1 MQPETIE
8 AIENIEEVKEELTVF
23 GKFISELPQK
33 ALNLGIRILLVA
45 IFFLIG
51 MKLINLIRK
60 IIRRSLTKAK
70 VETGAIQFL
79 DGLIKAVLYFILIM
93 SIATKLGVDATSV
106 VALLGSAG
114 VAVGLAIQGSLSNLA
129 GGVLLLLLR
138 PFRVGDYII
147 EDSKGNEGRVI
158 EIGIFYTKL
167 RTVDHK
173 IVILPNGTLANN
185 SMTNFSE
192 SELRRVNLTV
202 GISYNADMEKAKDVL
217 LNVLKEDPDVNKNEE
232 LIVFVDSLG
241 SSEVILGLR
250 CYCDN
255 PLYWQ
260 VRWRLTE
267 NIKLALDDAGIEIPY
282 QQVSVHVDNV
292 NN

>member
-1 MQPETIE
+1 MQPETLE
-8 AIENIEEVKEELTVF
+8 AIENIEEVKEELTIF

-51 MKLINLIRK
+51 MKIISLIRK
-60 IIRRSLTKAK
+60 FVRRSLTRAK

-79 DGLIKAVLYFILIM
+79 DGLIKVSLYFILIM
-93 SIATKLGVDATSV
+93 TIATKLGFDATSV

-129 GGVLLLLLR
+129 GGVLILLLR
-138 PFRVGDYII
+138 PFHVGDYII
-147 EDSKGNEGRVI
+147 EDSKGNEGTVI

-167 RTVDHK
+167 ITVDHK

-192 SELRRVNLTV
+192 SELRRINLTV
-202 GISYNADMEKAKDVL
+202 GISYNADIEKAKNVL
-217 LNVLKEDPDVNKNEE
+217 LNVMNEDPDVKKNEE
-232 LIVFVDSLG
+232 LLVFVDSLG
-241 SSEVILGLR
+241 SSEVVLGLR

-255 PLYWQ
+255 PIYWQ

-267 NIKLALDDAGIEIPY
+267 NVKLALDAAGIEIPY

>member
-147 EDSKGNEGRVI
+147 EDSKGNEGTVI

-217 LNVLKEDPDVNKNEE
+217 LNVMKEDPDVNKNEE
-232 LIVFVDSLG
+232 LIVLVDSLG
-241 SSEVILGLR
+241 SSEVVLGLR

>member
-8 AIENIEEVKEELTVF
+8 AIENIEDVKEELTIF

-51 MKLINLIRK
+51 MKIISLIRK
-60 IIRRSLTKAK
+60 FVRRSLTRAK

-79 DGLIKAVLYFILIM
+79 DGLIKVSLYFILIM
-93 SIATKLGVDATSV
+93 TIAAKLGFDATSV

-129 GGVLLLLLR
+129 GGVLILLLR
-138 PFRVGDYII
+138 PFHVGDYII
-147 EDSKGNEGRVI
+147 EDSKGNEGTVI

-192 SELRRVNLTV
+192 SELRRINLTV
-202 GISYNADMEKAKDVL
+202 GISYNADIEKAKDVL
-217 LNVLKEDPDVNKNEE
+217 VSVMNEDPDVNKNEE
-232 LIVFVDSLG
+232 ILAFVDSLG
-241 SSEVILGLR
+241 SSEVVLGLR

-267 NIKLALDDAGIEIPY
+267 NIKLALDSAGIEIPY
-282 QQVSVHVDNV
+282 QQVSVHVDNI

>member
-1 MQPETIE
+1 MQPETLE
-8 AIENIEEVKEELTVF
+8 AIENIEEVKEELTIF

-51 MKLINLIRK
+51 MKIISLIRK
-60 IIRRSLTKAK
+60 FVRRSLTRAK

-79 DGLIKAVLYFILIM
+79 DGLIKVSLYFILIM
-93 SIATKLGVDATSV
+93 TIAAKLGFDATSV

-129 GGVLLLLLR
+129 GGVLILLLR
-138 PFRVGDYII
+138 PFHVGDYII
-147 EDSKGNEGRVI
+147 EDSKGNEGTVI

-192 SELRRVNLTV
+192 SELRRINLTV
-202 GISYNADMEKAKDVL
+202 GISYNADIEKAKDVL
-217 LNVLKEDPDVNKNEE
+217 VSVMNEDPDVNKNEE
-232 LIVFVDSLG
+232 ILAFVDSLG
-241 SSEVILGLR
+241 SSEVVLGLR

-267 NIKLALDDAGIEIPY
+267 NIKLALDSAGIEIPY
-282 QQVSVHVDNV
+282 QQVSVHVDNI